1 MTGKANIVLFDRTVS
16 AIPTAPTTMRPL
28 AHPELVV
35 LLAEVAAEI
44 GYTVL

>member
-1 MTGKANIVLFDRTVS
+1 
-16 AIPTAPTTMRPL
+16 MRPL
-28 AHPELVV
+28 VHPELVV